1 MRYEAPDTAMIEAEA
16 RRPVA
21 SPPPPTLSLLSF
33 SIGLA
38 LLVAVFL
45 FLNPIWEAADMG
57 AWNQN
62 IWWSYVPIPLVVGVL
77 LALEHK
83 LCRASLLLETM
94 KMVFVKFTLTFLIAQ
109 VVWALGGVP
118 GTGLPEAGPVAVDID
133 PERYEVRPA
142 PQPSVI
148 PAAST
153 GRIAGRVTDATGEAL
168 AGTLVWIGG
177 GLEEHVFATP
187 TQAALLENSGAGFT
201 PPITIVQTFQP
212 LVLRNLDEQLHTAV
226 LIEPSGQ
233 RLLNYPVIPHGERTL
248 MFDRQ
253 IGLVELHCTGHGA
266 QEPGVLLLVLSS
278 PFATRTG
285 PDGSFEFADVPAGD
299 LQVLAHDGQHTLQ
312 LDLALSPGEAAR
324 ADLAPGAAR

>member
-1 MRYEAPDTAMIEAEA
+1 MRYEAPDAAAIEAEA

-21 SPPPPTLSLLSF
+21 SPPPPTLSALSF

-45 FLNPIWEAADMG
+45 LLNPIWEAADMG

-62 IWWSYVPIPLVVGVL
+62 IWWSYAAIPPVIGVM
-77 LALEHK
+77 LALERK

-94 KMVFVKFTLTFLIAQ
+94 KMSFVKFAVTFLIAQ

-148 PAAST
+148 PTAST
-153 GRIAGRVTDATGEAL
+153 GRITGRITDATGAAR
-168 AGTLVWIGG
+168 AGALVWIGS

-187 TQAALLENSGAGFT
+187 AQAALLENDGTGFT
-201 PPITIVQTFQP
+201 PRITIVQTFQP

-226 LIEPSGQ
+226 LAEPSGK
-233 RLLNYPVIPHGERTL
+233 RLLNYPVIPHGERAL

-253 IGLVELHCTGHGA
+253 VGLVELHCTGHGA
-266 QEPGVLLLVLSS
+266 QEPGALLLVLSS

-285 PDGSFEFADVPAGD
+285 PDGSFEFAGVPAGD
-299 LQVLAHDGQHTLQ
+299 LQLLVRGEQHALQ
-312 LDLALSPGEAAR
+312 LDLALSPGETAR
-324 ADLAPGAAR
+324 ANLTLDATR